1 MQATEVLQLLRKHA
15 DKLSEHH
22 VAKTALFGSV
32 ARNEATSKSD
42 IDILIEFRQPVGLFE
57 FVRLKRLLESILGRP
72 VDLVTPDA
80 LRESM
85 REQILAEALYA

>member
-1 MQATEVLQLLRKHA
+1 MQATEVLQLLREHA
-15 DKLSEHH
+15 NELAEHH
-22 VAKTALFGSV
+22 VAKAALFGSV
-32 ARNEATSKSD
+32 ARNEAKPQSD
-42 IDILIEFRQPVGLFE
+42 IDILVEFRKPIGLFE

-85 REQILAEALYA
+85 RTQILAEAIYA